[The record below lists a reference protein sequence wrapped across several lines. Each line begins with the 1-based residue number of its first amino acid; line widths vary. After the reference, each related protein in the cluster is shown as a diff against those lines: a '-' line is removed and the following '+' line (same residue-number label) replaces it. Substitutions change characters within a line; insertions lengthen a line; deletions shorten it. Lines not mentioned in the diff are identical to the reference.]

1 MKIVIKTKNV
11 ELTQAL
17 KKYIQEKFNSLEKF
31 LQIFQEEKYFNHFFG
46 KGKPRVELW
55 VEIGKETLHHQ
66 KGPFF
71 WAECQMRFP
80 GKSLRATARLK
91 DLKLAIV
98 EVKDELQRQLK
109 KYKEKITTKDKRK
122 QRVFKKTLKIS
133 PSARFYRKG
142 RIREEGV

>member
-1 MKIVIKTKNV
+1 MKIIIKTKNV
-11 ELTQAL
+11 KLTRAL
-17 KKYIQEKFNSLEKF
+17 KNYIQEKFNSLEKF
-31 LQIFQEEKYFNHFFG
+31 AKIFQEEKYFNHFFG
-46 KGKPRVELW
+46 KGKPRVEVW

-91 DLKLAIV
+91 NLKLAIV

-109 KYKEKITTKDKRK
+109 KYKEKITAKDKRK
-122 QRVFKKTLKIS
+122 QRVFKKELKIS
-133 PSARFYRKG
+133 SSAKFYRKG
-142 RIREEGV
+142 